1 MRRNWSMLKTSTTNV
16 VPEKK
21 VEAKQRQGFRLN
33 ANDKY
38 YASIFLGPSLLVLTL
53 FVFYPMLKTL
63 YISLF
68 LTNTLG
74 NTTVFTG
81 LDNYVKLIS
90 SPDFLSSMSVTL
102 LYVVAVT
109 VLTVSVGLLLAN
121 LASQKL
127 PGIGIFRTLYSVT
140 MGVSVAVAAIF
151 WLFIFNPSTG
161 FFALMSGWL
170 NLPVV
175 NWLTSPT
182 NAMWAVIITTVWMNL
197 GFTFL
202 ILLGAIQSVPSTLYE
217 AADVEGASSRYQFFK
232 ITIPMI
238 SPTLFFV
245 STITIIGAFKSFG
258 LIDLITKGGPTNATN
273 MLVYRIYKDAFYSGN
288 YAKSST
294 EAIILTVIIA
304 FFTLIQ
310 FKFLEKKVNY

>member
-1 MRRNWSMLKTSTTNV
+1 MLKTSATDA

-21 VEAKQRQGFRLN
+21 VKTAQRHSFRLN

-38 YASIFLGPSLLVLTL
+38 YASIFLGPSLLVLGL

-74 NTTVFTG
+74 KTTVYVG
-81 LDNYVKLIS
+81 LGNYVNLIS
-90 SPDFLSSMSVTL
+90 SSDFISSMFVTL
-102 LYVVAVT
+102 FYVFAVT
-109 VLTVSVGLLLAN
+109 FFTVALGLLLAN

-127 PGIGIFRTLYSVT
+127 PGIAIFRTLYSVT

-161 FFALMSGWL
+161 FFALMSSMF
-170 NLPVV
+170 NLPVM
-175 NWLTSPT
+175 NWLTNPT
-182 NAMWAVIITTVWMNL
+182 SAMWAVIITTVWMNL

-202 ILLGAIQSVPSTLYE
+202 ILLGAIQSVPNTLYE
-217 AADVEGASSRYQFFK
+217 AADVEGASSNFQFFH
-232 ITIPMI
+232 ITVPMI

-245 STITIIGAFKSFG
+245 STITIIGSFKSFG
-258 LIDLITKGGPTNATN
+258 LIDMITKGGPTNATN

-288 YAKSST
+288 YSKSSA

-304 FFTLIQ
+304 FFTLLQ

>member
-1 MRRNWSMLKTSTTNV
+1 MLKTPATSEV
-16 VPEKK
+16 ASEKK
-21 VEAKQRQGFRLN
+21 SVSKKKFVFRLN

-38 YASIFLGPSLLVLTL
+38 FSMFFLGPSLLLLGL
-53 FVFYPMLKTL
+53 FVFYPLFKTL
-63 YISLF
+63 YISMF
-68 LTNTLG
+68 LTDTFG

-81 LDNYVKLIS
+81 LQNYVNLIS
-90 SPDFLSSMSVTL
+90 SADFMNSLFVTL
-102 LYVVAVT
+102 IYVLAVT
-109 VLTVSVGLLLAN
+109 VLTITMGLLLAN
-121 LASQKL
+121 LASKKL
-127 PGIGIFRTLYSVT
+127 PGIGIFRTLYSMT

-151 WLFIFNPSTG
+151 WLFMFNPSTG
-161 FFALMSGWL
+161 FFALVSNAL
-170 NLPVV
+170 KLTPI
-175 NWLTSPT
+175 NWLTDPK
-182 NAMWAVIITTVWMNL
+182 NAMLAVIITTVWMNL
-197 GFTFL
+197 SFTFL
-202 ILLGAIQSVPSTLYE
+202 ILLGSIESVPRSLYE
-217 AADVEGASSRYQFFK
+217 AAEVEGASSSQQFFK
-232 ITIPMI
+232 ITLPMI

-245 STITIIGAFKSFG
+245 STITIIDAFKSFG

>member
-1 MRRNWSMLKTSTTNV
+1 MLKTSTTNV

-21 VEAKQRQGFRLN
+21 VEATKRHGFKLN

-38 YASIFLGPSLLVLTL
+38 YASIFLGPSLLVLGL
-53 FVFYPMLKTL
+53 FVFYPMIKTF
-63 YISLF
+63 YISMF

-81 LDNYVKLIS
+81 FDNYAKLIS
-90 SPDFLSSMSVTL
+90 SPDFISSMVVTL
-102 LYVVAVT
+102 VYVVAVT
-109 VLTVSVGLLLAN
+109 FFTIALGLLLAN

-127 PGIGIFRTLYSVT
+127 PGIGIFRTLYSMT

-161 FFALMSGWL
+161 FFALLSGWL

-202 ILLGAIQSVPSTLYE
+202 ILLGAIESVPSTLYE
-217 AADVEGASSRYQFFK
+217 AADVEGVSSRYQFFH

-245 STITIIGAFKSFG
+245 STITIIGSFKSFG

-304 FFTLIQ
+304 FFTLLQ

>member
-1 MRRNWSMLKTSTTNV
+1 MLKTPAISEV
-16 VPEKK
+16 ASEKK
-21 VEAKQRQGFRLN
+21 SVSKKKFVFRLN

-38 YASIFLGPSLLVLTL
+38 FSMFFLGPSLLLLGL
-53 FVFYPMLKTL
+53 FVFYPLFKTL
-63 YISLF
+63 YISMF
-68 LTNTLG
+68 LTDTFG

-81 LDNYVKLIS
+81 LQNYVNLIS
-90 SPDFLSSMSVTL
+90 SADFMNSLFVTL
-102 LYVVAVT
+102 IYVLAVT
-109 VLTVSVGLLLAN
+109 VLTITMGLLLAN
-121 LASQKL
+121 LASKKL
-127 PGIGIFRTLYSVT
+127 PGIGIFRTLYSMT

-151 WLFIFNPSTG
+151 WLFMFNPSTG
-161 FFALMSGWL
+161 FFALVSNAL
-170 NLPVV
+170 KLTPI
-175 NWLTSPT
+175 NWLTDPK
-182 NAMWAVIITTVWMNL
+182 NAMLAVIITTVWMNL

-202 ILLGAIQSVPSTLYE
+202 ILLGSIESVPRSLYE
-217 AADVEGASSRYQFFK
+217 AAEVEGASSSRQFFK
-232 ITIPMI
+232 ITLPMI

-245 STITIIGAFKSFG
+245 STITIIDAFKSFG

-304 FFTLIQ
+304 SFTLIQ

>member
-1 MRRNWSMLKTSTTNV
+1 MLKTSTTNV

-21 VEAKQRQGFRLN
+21 VEAKQRQGFKLN

-53 FVFYPMLKTL
+53 FVFYPMIKTF

-74 NTTVFTG
+74 NTTVYTG

-102 LYVVAVT
+102 LYVAAVT
-109 VLTVSVGLLLAN
+109 VLTVAVGLLLAN

-170 NLPVV
+170 NFPVV
-175 NWLTSPT
+175 NWLTSPA

>member
-1 MRRNWSMLKTSTTNV
+1 MLKSPTTDETV
-16 VPEKK
+16 SAKK
-21 VEAKQRQGFRLN
+21 VTAKKHTFKLN

-38 YASIFLGPSLLVLTL
+38 FSLIFLGPSLLILTL
-53 FVFYPMLKTL
+53 FVFYPMLRTL
-63 YISLF
+63 YISMF

-74 NTTVFTG
+74 NTTVFAG
-81 LDNYVKLIS
+81 FSNYASLIT
-90 SPDFLSSMSVTL
+90 SPNFINSLVVTL
-102 LYVVAVT
+102 TYVLAVT
-109 VLTVSVGLLLAN
+109 FFTLSISLLLAN
-121 LASQKL
+121 LASKKL
-127 PGIGIFRTLYSVT
+127 PGISVFRTLYSVT
-140 MGVSVAVAAIF
+140 MGVSVSVAAIF

-161 FFALMSGWL
+161 FFALISNALKMT
-170 NLPVV
+170 PI
-175 NWLTSPT
+175 NWLTDPQ

-202 ILLGAIQSVPSTLYE
+202 ILLGAIESVPQSLYE
-217 AADVEGASSRYQFFK
+217 AANVEGASSRYQFFK
-232 ITIPMI
+232 ITLPMI

-288 YAKSST
+288 YAQAST

-304 FFTLIQ
+304 VFTLLQ
-310 FKFLEKKVNY
+310 FKFLEKRVNY

>member
-1 MRRNWSMLKTSTTNV
+1 MLKTSTTDV

-21 VEAKQRQGFRLN
+21 VQAGQRQAFKLN
-33 ANDKY
+33 AKDKY
-38 YASIFLGPSLLVLTL
+38 YASIFLGPSLLILAL
-53 FVFYPMLKTL
+53 FVFYPMIKTL

-74 NTTVFTG
+74 KTTVFVG
-81 LDNYVKLIS
+81 LGNYAKLIS
-90 SPDFLSSMSVTL
+90 SPDFISSMVVTL
-102 LYVVAVT
+102 VYVLAVT
-109 VLTVSVGLLLAN
+109 VITIALGLLLAN

-127 PGIGIFRTLYSVT
+127 PGISIFRTLYSVT
-140 MGVSVAVAAIF
+140 MGVSVSVAAIF

-161 FFALMSGWL
+161 FFALLSSWL

-202 ILLGAIQSVPSTLYE
+202 ILLGAIESVPRTLYE
-217 AADVEGASSRYQFFK
+217 AADVEGVSARYQFFN

-245 STITIIGAFKSFG
+245 STITIIDSFKSFG

-288 YAKSST
+288 YSKSST

-304 FFTLIQ
+304 FFTLLQ

>member
-1 MRRNWSMLKTSTTNV
+1 MLKTPATSEV
-16 VPEKK
+16 ASEKK
-21 VEAKQRQGFRLN
+21 SVSKKKFVFRLN

-38 YASIFLGPSLLVLTL
+38 FSMFFLGPSLLLLGL
-53 FVFYPMLKTL
+53 FVFYPLFKTL
-63 YISLF
+63 YISMF
-68 LTNTLG
+68 LTDTFG

-81 LDNYVKLIS
+81 LQNYVNLIS
-90 SPDFLSSMSVTL
+90 SADFMNSLFVTL
-102 LYVVAVT
+102 IYVLAVT
-109 VLTVSVGLLLAN
+109 VLTITMGLLLAN
-121 LASQKL
+121 LASKKL
-127 PGIGIFRTLYSVT
+127 PGIGIFRTLYSMT

-151 WLFIFNPSTG
+151 WLFMFNPSTG
-161 FFALMSGWL
+161 FFALVSNAL
-170 NLPVV
+170 KLTPI
-175 NWLTSPT
+175 NWLTDPK
-182 NAMWAVIITTVWMNL
+182 NAMLAVIITTVWMNL

-202 ILLGAIQSVPSTLYE
+202 ILLGSIESVPRSLYE
-217 AADVEGASSRYQFFK
+217 AAEVEGASSSRQFFK
-232 ITIPMI
+232 ITLPMI

-245 STITIIGAFKSFG
+245 STITIIDAFKSFG

-304 FFTLIQ
+304 SFTLIQ

>member
-1 MRRNWSMLKTSTTNV
+1 MLKTSTTDV
-16 VPEKK
+16 VPEKNVK
-21 VEAKQRQGFRLN
+21 AKQRHGFRLN
-33 ANDKY
+33 AKDKY
-38 YASIFLGPSLLVLTL
+38 FASIFLGPSILILGL
-53 FVFYPMLKTL
+53 FVFYPMFKTL
-63 YISLF
+63 YISMF

-74 NTTVFTG
+74 KTTVYVGFQ
-81 LDNYVKLIS
+81 NYAKLIT
-90 SPDFLSSMSVTL
+90 SPDFISSMWVTFV
-102 LYVVAVT
+102 YVLAVT
-109 VLTVSVGLLLAN
+109 VLTIALGLLLAN

-140 MGVSVAVAAIF
+140 MGVSLAVAAIF

-161 FFALMSGWL
+161 FFALLSNWL

-182 NAMWAVIITTVWMNL
+182 NAMWAVIITTVWMHL

-202 ILLGAIQSVPSTLYE
+202 ILLGAIESVPSTLYE
-217 AADVEGASSRYQFFK
+217 AADVEGASSRYQFFH

-245 STITIIGAFKSFG
+245 STITIIDAFKSFG

-288 YAKSST
+288 YAKSSA

-304 FFTLIQ
+304 FFTLLQ